1 MKWKHDT
8 EQIFVNTRVFFKTEN
23 EIVKL
28 VSMILNIAT
37 KSPLRCLKGE
47 MCPGVGSIEAW

>member
-47 MCPGVGSIEAW
+47 MCPGVGSLEAW